1 MTTTA
6 HDGPA
11 RPVADPVYV
20 AVGIPNGVVCTA
32 GSAAGDEAI
41 GAVRRG
47 GEMVFVDLADYQ
59 AWTLL
64 LAPLRASAGARAI
77 AASAADSFTRS
88 VERLT
93 ALGLVVAITSWES
106 AVTAFRGLR
115 PLPLGFAMGNTPG
128 DPNRFTLQSAT
139 ISDDSPLVV
148 NPLENFIWS
157 GFDGRGSLES
167 VVADVAGRLP
177 GLDPQA
183 VLSAATELVFKLMK
197 ARLLYLDAEAHS

>member
-6 HDGPA
+6 HDPQDRYA
-11 RPVADPVYV
+11 ADPVYV
-20 AVGIPNGVVCTA
+20 AVGIPKGVVYLD
-32 GSAAGDEAI
+32 GSAADGEAI

-47 GEMVFVDLADYQ
+47 GEMVFVDPADYQ

-64 LAPLRASAGARAI
+64 LTPLRASAGARAI
-77 AASAADSFTRS
+77 AAGPADSFTWS
-88 VERLT
+88 VERL
-93 ALGLVVAITSWES
+93 ASVGLVVAITSWGS
-106 AVTAFRGLR
+106 AVAAFRRLR

-128 DPNRFTLQSAT
+128 DPGRFTLQSPT
-139 ISDDSPLVV
+139 ISDESPLAVDS
-148 NPLENFIWS
+148 LENLIWS
-157 GFDGRGSLES
+157 EFDGRGSLEA

-197 ARLLYLDAEAHS
+197 ARLLYLDAEARA

>member
-11 RPVADPVYV
+11 RPAADPVYV
-20 AVGIPNGVVCTA
+20 SVGIPKGVIYLDGGAANG
-32 GSAAGDEAI
+32 GAI

-47 GEMVFVDLADYQ
+47 GETVFIDPADYQ

-64 LAPLRASAGARAI
+64 LAPLRASAGAGAI
-77 AASAADSFTRS
+77 TALTADSFSRS
-88 VERLT
+88 VQRLT
-93 ALGLVVAITSWES
+93 ALGLVAAITSWES

-128 DPNRFTLQSAT
+128 DPDRFTLQNPT
-139 ISDDSPLVV
+139 ISDDSPLAVD
-148 NPLENFIWS
+148 PLENLIWS
-157 GFDGRGSLES
+157 EFDGRGSLEG

-177 GLDPQA
+177 SLDPQA

-197 ARLLYLDAEAHS
+197 ARLLYLDAEARA